1 MKFNFKKIVSVF
13 TSTVML
19 TSTLALAAAA
29 NAPAPFV
36 TGGVANA
43 AVVVGSSASA
53 DDMGA
58 ATVVKAY
65 LDSQVTSTGSTST
78 ISGEHITLERDSTKL
93 NVGNGTDASYGN
105 SIGSDKLPTL
115 LADGVFTSN
124 GDNKDYDYTQKI
136 AVANLNL
143 TQFDNSDYQGKSDNP
158 TLGVMVA
165 DGKTIL
171 TYTLK
176 FSGDKPTFDS
186 GLDSSDISI
195 MGKTYSVVGVDTNS
209 ITLLDSAQ
217 TQIIN
222 EGDKASVTIGG
233 TSYDVTVTD
242 VSDTDKVK
250 VTVNGKT
257 SSALAIGSTYK
268 IADGAYIGVKDVSFK
283 SKTGS
288 NSNAELTF
296 GAGKLEL
303 TDGNEIKLNDNSVTN
318 LIAGVT
324 NSSGSSGS
332 LSQLSLT
339 WEADGN
345 EFITDNSSIVM
356 PGFNNIKLSST
367 GVMFPA
373 NEDIRVQNDG
383 KYAVELQ
390 APITHGDASID
401 ILSKADGVSNYT
413 VIGYSGSKLLETTA
427 GTMLNFSATNSE
439 NQFVASW
446 NNTRDSETYL
456 LTATG
461 FTDDGNG
468 NNKTTIKEKVGSFEK
483 QVSVN
488 DTIDIG
494 NVELTVKGI
503 DKANKI
509 VNLSAGS
516 GVSFSTLYTSSGL
529 RIDLPTSVNSNTSRY
544 NLTFTEA
551 NKDGNLGAGS
561 VVRLDIGAT
570 SSDGYSTVKGAYG
583 VSSGLQEIGTS
594 SVDVGYVYSPLATKV
609 SLDTNPDQNTAT
621 LTYHGSESYGNVIV
635 SDVSAVV
642 SGGSSGIL
650 IVKDNEAT
658 SMAGKNLVVVGGSC
672 INTVAATLLGSNT
685 PLCGTAWEAKT
696 NAGAGSFVISSY
708 AYSGKVAT
716 LVAGYNKEDTANAA
730 QYLKTHTVDTTA
742 GKSYKGTT
750 ATADALVVA

>member
-1 MKFNFKKIVSVF
+1 MIA
-13 TSTVML
+13 STV
-19 TSTLALAAAA
+19 ALAAAA

-65 LDSQVTSTGSTST
+65 LDSKVTSTGSST

-93 NVGNGTDASYGN
+93 DVGNGTDASYGN

-115 LADGVFTSN
+115 LADGVFTSS

-143 TQFDNSDYQGKSDNP
+143 TQFDNSDYLGVSDNP

-165 DGKTIL
+165 DGKTLL

-186 GLDSSDISI
+186 TLESSDITI
-195 MGKTYSVVGVDTNS
+195 MGKTYSVVGVDATDS
-209 ITLLDSAQ
+209 LTLLDSAQ

-222 EGDKASVTIGG
+222 EGDTASVTIGG
-233 TSYDVTVTD
+233 TSYDITVTD

-257 SSALAIGSTYK
+257 SSSLAIGSTYK

-303 TDGNEIKLNDNSVTN
+303 TDGNEVKLNDNSVTN

-324 NSSGSSGS
+324 NSSGE
-332 LSQLSLT
+332 LSQLTLT

-345 EFITDNSSIVM
+345 QFITDNSSLVM

-367 GVMFPA
+367 GVMFPSS
-373 NEDIRVQNDG
+373 EDIVIQNDG

-401 ILSKADGVSNYT
+401 ILAEADATSNFT
-413 VIGYSGSKLLETTA
+413 IIGYSGSKLLETTA
-427 GTMLNFSATNSE
+427 GTMLNFSATNTD

-446 NNTRDSETYL
+446 NNTRDSESYL

-529 RIDLPTSVNSNTSRY
+529 KINLPTPDVVNATNVSYTPIAKY
-544 NLTFTEA
+544 NITLTEA
-551 NKDGNLGAGS
+551 NKDGNLGAGN
-561 VVRLDIGAT
+561 VMQITIGDT
-570 SSDGYSTVKGAYG
+570 SDGYTMVKNVYG
-583 VSSGLQEIGTS
+583 VSSGLSEIGTS

-609 SLDTNPDQNTAT
+609 SLNTNPDQNTAT

-635 SDVSAVV
+635 SDVSAIVN
-642 SGGSSGIL
+642 GGSSGVL
-650 IVKDNEAT
+650 IVKDNEASAMT
-658 SMAGKNLVVVGGSC
+658 GKNLVVVGGSC
-672 INTVAATLLGSNT
+672 INTVAATLLGSST
-685 PLCGTAWEAKT
+685 PLCGTAWEAAT
-696 NAGAGSFVISSY
+696 NAGAGSFVINSY
-708 AYSGKVAT
+708 AYGSNVAT
-716 LVAGYNKEDTANAA
+716 LVAGYNQADTANAA

-742 GKSYKGTT
+742 GKKYTGTT